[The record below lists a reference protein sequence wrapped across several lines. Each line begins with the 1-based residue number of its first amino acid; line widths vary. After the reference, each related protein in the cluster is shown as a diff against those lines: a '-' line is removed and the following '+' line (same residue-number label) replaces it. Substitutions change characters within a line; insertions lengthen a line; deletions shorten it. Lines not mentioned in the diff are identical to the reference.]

1 MSLSGIRLA
10 LRIARRDA
18 QRTKGRSVLILCLL
32 AFPVVAIA
40 LGATL
45 LDRFQLTPEETT
57 ERALGAAQ
65 AAVAWQADSP
75 LLQEPDNSYMNGY
88 VLSPDGKSFVQGTPH
103 VAGAD
108 PMGELL
114 AQMPPGG
121 RLVGLAEGTSRVAVD
136 NKLQDLPYAVMDLND
151 KVFEGAYELLDGKA
165 PQGADEIAINPEAAS
180 WLKLGIGDTLELREP
195 AMKLKVVGI
204 VENPSELREAFA
216 VGSAKAFPG
225 AVPSRYLF
233 DSPNPLTWE
242 QIQGLNKKG
251 IVAYSKSVSIDPPDY
266 DPFEAVY
273 GQSSD
278 GSSGPDAATIG
289 MLGMIGGMV
298 VLELVLLAGPAFA
311 ISAKRRSREYAL
323 LAANGA
329 TPAQVRRTVLASGVV
344 LGAVAAVVGV
354 LLGCLLATVAIPFI
368 EPYLGYRAGGVR
380 FLIAFTGPL
389 ALLAVLTGLL
399 SALVPAFTVAR
410 QNVIAALT
418 GRRGVTRS
426 RKRWLILGV
435 SLVVIGA
442 LVGVAGAV
450 TSELT
455 LLVAAAAAAQF
466 GFVLC
471 TPAFLGGISKIGRFL
486 SLAPRIALRDAG
498 RNRASTAPAISAVM
512 AVVAGAIAVSAFAV
526 AERQRNDD
534 INASPLPEGTV
545 VMSLYQYQDYDQST
559 NALIPLPPD
568 APQRMTAAQ
577 AKAIELLRAGLPV
590 ADVIEVSYGECK
602 SADTSKGCMVEVVT
616 PPARTCPYDAQAS
629 MGMLSKEDQA
639 EAVKNPYCK
648 QGNDGWIMASFRPGT
663 IVADGKLLAAVTGAT
678 GPELAAAQKVLDE
691 GGIVVLDED
700 LLDGGKATVQ
710 TVSVEWTGVEEKRT
724 TVDSVT
730 APGAALTG
738 TKLPRG
744 TQFVAPSLAQRL
756 KLDVKVDLIVASMK
770 SVPDV
775 AAEKKFNADLAAA
788 GIGSASAM
796 KNGEVSVNVE
806 FARPRSGIDE
816 TTIMTWI
823 LAGIAGVVALG
834 ATAMATGLAAAEGRR
849 DLATLGAVGASP
861 GVRRRLALSQ
871 SGVISLLGAI
881 LGTLAGLGA
890 SLAIVVTLNIGYGK
904 MYPRMAPYPL
914 TMPWLVLGVALVA
927 IPLIAILG
935 AGLFTRSRLPVER
948 RAG

>member
-45 LDRFQLTPEETT
+45 LDRFELTPSETT
-57 ERALGAAQ
+57 ERAMGDAQ
-65 AAVAWQADSP
+65 AIVAWKFDQAV
-75 LLQEPDNSYMNGY
+75 LQEPDNKYLDGY
-88 VLSPDGKSFVQGTPH
+88 ALTPDGKGFTNGVMHTP
-103 VAGAD
+103 GAD
-108 PMGELL
+108 AMGELL
-114 AQMPPGG
+114 AQLPPGG
-121 RLVGLAEGTSRVAVD
+121 RLVPIAAGTAKIAAD
-136 NKLQDLPYAVMDLND
+136 NKLQDLGYQVMDLSD
-151 KVFEGAYELLDGKA
+151 PVFEGSYEIIEGRA
-165 PQGADEIAINPEAAS
+165 PKTAGEVAVNAAAAE
-180 WLKLGIGDTLELREP
+180 WLGLGVGDTIELREP
-195 AMKLKVVGI
+195 AQKFTVTGI
-204 VENPSELREAFA
+204 AENPAELREPFL
-216 VGSAKAFPG
+216 VGTTQAFPG
-225 AVPSRYLF
+225 TAATEFLF
-233 DSPNPLTWE
+233 DSPNPLTWQ
-242 QIQGLNKKG
+242 QIQALNKKG

-266 DPFEAVY
+266 DPFEEVY
-273 GQSSD
+273 GQDFS
-278 GSSGPDAATIG
+278 GGGGPDAATIG
-289 MLGMIGGMV
+289 MISMVGGMV

-344 LGAVAAVVGV
+344 LGAVAAVTGI
-354 LLGCLLATVAIPFI
+354 LLGCLLATVAIPFL
-368 EPYLGYRAGGVR
+368 EPYFGYRAGGVR

-426 RKRWLILGV
+426 RKVWLILGIV
-435 SLVVIGA
+435 LLVIGA

-450 TSELT
+450 TSELM

-471 TPAFLGGISKIGRFL
+471 TPAFLGGISKIGRIL
-486 SLAPRIALRDAG
+486 PLAPRIALRDAG

-526 AERQRNDD
+526 AERQRNDEL
-534 INASPLPEGTV
+534 NASPLPEGTV
-545 VMSLYQYQDYDQST
+545 VMSLYQYQAYDQAT
-559 NALIPLPPD
+559 NQLIPLPSD
-568 APQRMTAAQ
+568 APQRITAAK
-577 AKAIELLRAGLPV
+577 AKALELLRADFPV
-590 ADVIEVSYGECK
+590 ADVIEVSYGSCQPTDPNK
-602 SADTSKGCMVEVVT
+602 SCDVEVVT
-616 PPARTCPYDAQAS
+616 PPARTCPYDDRI
-629 MGMLSKEDQA
+629 GMLSEEDQA
-639 EAVKNPYCK
+639 AAVENPYCK
-648 QGNDGWIMASFRPGT
+648 QGNEGWIMASFRPGT
-663 IVADGKLLAAVTGAT
+663 IVADGKLLAAVSDASGS
-678 GPELAAAQKVLDE
+678 ELAAAQKVLDE
-691 GGIVVLDED
+691 GGVVVLDED
-700 LLDGGKATVQ
+700 LLDGGKATVR
-710 TVSVEWTGVEEKRT
+710 TENIEWTGPEEKRT
-724 TVDSVT
+724 AIDSVT
-730 APGAALTG
+730 VPGYALTG

-744 TQFVAPSLAQRL
+744 TQFVSPSVAERL

-770 SVPDV
+770 SVPDE
-775 AAEKKFNADLAAA
+775 AAEKKFDADLAAA
-788 GIGSASAM
+788 GIGNASTTE
-796 KNGEVSVNVE
+796 NGQVGVNSE
-806 FARPRSGIDE
+806 IARPRSGIDE
-816 TTIMTWI
+816 SVIMTWI

-871 SGVISLLGAI
+871 SGVISLLGAV

-890 SLAIVVTLNIGYGK
+890 ALAIIITLNIGYGK
-904 MYPRMAPYPL
+904 MYPRMSPYPL
-914 TMPWLVLGVALVA
+914 TMPWLVLGVALVV